1 LLLQRERETQFLLS
15 LLRLQKIIAH
25 LLQISALKLSGD
37 ITVDYLIDSSVKF
50 LPILRIRQQAKL
62 QFLFF
67 CLAKPA
73 K

>member
-1 LLLQRERETQFLLS
+1 
-15 LLRLQKIIAH
+15 
-25 LLQISALKLSGD
+25 LKLSGD

-62 QFLFF
+62 QLLFF